1 MDGER
6 NSEGELQT
14 HTACDDHRITSTAA
28 NALLAYGDLKQL
40 PQLVLNAKQLWMTE
54 LDSQTNVRYE
64 AANIAGKALIAAERT
79 AYGKW
84 LKERENVLKLFY
96 DGNEV
101 TVGEVLLRTVEE
113 HVTSLCELTE

>member
-1 MDGER
+1 
-6 NSEGELQT
+6 
-14 HTACDDHRITSTAA
+14 
-28 NALLAYGDLKQL
+28 
-40 PQLVLNAKQLWMTE
+40 MTE
-54 LDSQTNVRYE
+54 LDSQTNVRYG